1 MNQPPLIII
10 ARIQAKS
17 EQVAVVKAEA
27 LKLINP
33 TLKEQGCL
41 QYDMHQD
48 NQDPA
53 LFLFYERWATREL
66 WQDHMQNTHLKAF
79 ASATEGAIESLS
91 INEILRLT
99 AEE

>member
-1 MNQPPLIII
+1 MTQGSLIII
-10 ARIQAKS
+10 ARIQAKP

-33 TLKEQGCL
+33 TLMEQGCL

-53 LFLFYERWATREL
+53 LFLFYERWTTREL
-66 WQDHMQNTHLKAF
+66 WQRHMKNTHLLAF
-79 ASATEGAIESLS
+79 AFATEGAIASLS
-91 INEILRLT
+91 INEMLRL
-99 AEE
+99 AVEE